1 MNIVLRVLFIDLIK
15 IKMIS
20 VILSTNNEIRNN
32 YLEQLLESIKNQ
44 DTKYELIIIDN
55 WSTDNTLEI
64 CKKYTD
70 DIYELKKSNRA
81 QRLNLWL
88 EKSSWDIILFNHPVS
103 VLPNNVFSKIEDSI
117 NNGNKWGGLTHS
129 FDSNNLLLKFT
140 SWYSNNIRWKIK
152 SIIYLDHCIFVESN
166 LAKNVW
172 WFPDVEIFEDTL
184 FSYNLSK
191 ISKWIILPYKI
202 ITSARRFTKR
212 WIFKQSLLNQY
223 LKIMFHLK
231 ASDKWMNKMYEE
243 KEWFNVNYKK

>member
-103 VLPNNVFSKIEDSI
+103 VLPNNVF
-117 NNGNKWGGLTHS
+117 
-129 FDSNNLLLKFT
+129 
-140 SWYSNNIRWKIK
+140 
-152 SIIYLDHCIFVESN
+152 C
-166 LAKNVW
+166 
-172 WFPDVEIFEDTL
+172 
-184 FSYNLSK
+184 
-191 ISKWIILPYKI
+191 
-202 ITSARRFTKR
+202 
-212 WIFKQSLLNQY
+212 
-223 LKIMFHLK
+223 
-231 ASDKWMNKMYEE
+231 
-243 KEWFNVNYKK
+243 